1 MCKENW
7 KNNSGSVAKN
17 EWSHFIIDEDMSTTM
32 LTTSTSH
39 PAKTHWQV
47 GKKWKS
53 RKRNL
58 FFNLHKEKLSV
69 MLQGIL
75 NLIQSSYNLE
85 ASIKL
90 KKLLGIES
98 PNVDIQGGK
107 KGNNTLAAFLPLF
120 FSFLYLFPHDFF
132 FIFIFELGKLVL
144 RWMKKCYHGLFLV
157 VLMKWS
163 EVKLLSRVWLF
174 ATPWTPGSSVH
185 GIF

>member
-1 MCKENW
+1 
-7 KNNSGSVAKN
+7 
-17 EWSHFIIDEDMSTTM
+17 
-32 LTTSTSH
+32 
-39 PAKTHWQV
+39 
-47 GKKWKS
+47 
-53 RKRNL
+53 
-58 FFNLHKEKLSV
+58 

-132 FIFIFELGKLVL
+132 FIFIFELGKLVF

-157 VLMKWS
+157 VLMK
-163 EVKLLSRVWLF
+163 
-174 ATPWTPGSSVH
+174 
-185 GIF
+185 

>member
-1 MCKENW
+1 MHRKLKKEWWLSSKKWVESLYNW
-7 KNNSGSVAKN
+7 WRSEYHHAYHL
-17 EWSHFIIDEDMSTTM
+17 HFSSCQNT
-32 LTTSTSH
+32 LAS
-39 PAKTHWQV
+39 

-58 FFNLHKEKLSV
+58 FFHPHKEKLSV

-107 KGNNTLAAFLPLF
+107 TGNNTLAVFLPLF

-132 FIFIFELGKLVL
+132 FIFIFELGKLAL
-144 RWMKKCYHGLFLV
+144 RWMKKCYHGFFLV
-157 VLMKWS
+157 VLID
-163 EVKLLSRVWLF
+163 L
-174 ATPWTPGSSVH
+174 
-185 GIF
+185 